1 MLATGGVE
9 WPEEACRPAALNA
22 NGYAGI
28 RFLLRLSLE
37 GAQFMKELLVR
48 DTWPVRAQ
56 AELELTG
63 IAPRLP
69 VKIAFDPPLLHRL
82 LAELCDESGLVS
94 EARLFNFFPRS
105 AAAIGLTLDGEPAA
119 LASLR
124 NVGRLG
130 PFAIRLVCGGASRR
144 WPRLFGIEPSERRL
158 GEGGMGFI
166 AADDDLADNRCF
178 ARTVR
183 HGAPSCL
190 LRGLETIVPPPVI
203 VPPLTTGFHQ
213 VDISANIPEPGRG
226 Y

>member
-1 MLATGGVE
+1 M
-9 WPEEACRPAALNA
+9 NA

-94 EARLFNFFPRS
+94 RS
-105 AAAIGLTLDGEPAA
+105 ALVQFFSKEPAR
-119 LASLR
+119 S
-124 NVGRLG
+124 G
-130 PFAIRLVCGGASRR
+130 
-144 WPRLFGIEPSERRL
+144 
-158 GEGGMGFI
+158 
-166 AADDDLADNRCF
+166 
-178 ARTVR
+178 
-183 HGAPSCL
+183 
-190 LRGLETIVPPPVI
+190 
-203 VPPLTTGFHQ
+203 
-213 VDISANIPEPGRG
+213 
-226 Y
+226 